1 MKSTL
6 KLINVCKKFNDF
18 ALQNIT
24 FELLPGKIM
33 GLIGENGAGKTTT
46 IKLILNILNKDTGS
60 IYIFDKNTNEN
71 EISIK
76 SNLGVVFDSCYF
88 VPEWTIKEIDTFF
101 NIFFDNWNAKYFYSL
116 CNKLGIS
123 SSKKINELSKGTQL
137 KLMLAST
144 MAYDPKLLILDE
156 PTSGLDPISRNEF
169 LKLIKEYVKDGKH
182 SVLFSTHITSDL
194 EKVADDITFIKKGKI
209 LLSNKTEELLKSFK
223 IAKGEIQ
230 NLDKNI
236 KPNFLTYTETADN
249 FIALIKTSDASN
261 NPYIHY
267 QDATLDD
274 IIIYYHGKE

>member
-60 IYIFDKNTNEN
+60 IYIFDKNMNEN

-76 SNLGVVFDSCYF
+76 SNLGVVFDSSYF

-236 KPNFLTYTETADN
+236 KSKFLTYTETADN
-249 FIALIKTSDASN
+249 FIALIKTYDASN